1 MQVLHQTETTPPKGW
16 TYEVE
21 GKVIS
26 AVSFQYLVNNVRSHY
41 HSIDKIPPKNL
52 ELVIMDSIC
61 QGLPIGEQE
70 TRCRYTEPPTWSQLL
85 SKAAYALSKWTSK
98 GFQLVTEDQL
108 LERRNTCTE
117 CSFWN
122 GESAFGIGRCG
133 SCGCTGVKLH
143 VATEKCP
150 HDKWEATV

>member
-41 HSIDKIPPKNL
+41 HSIDKVPPKNL

-70 TRCRYTEPPTWSQLL
+70 TRCRHTEPPTWSQLL
-85 SKAAYALSKWTSK
+85 SKAAYALSKWTS
-98 GFQLVTEDQL
+98 F
-108 LERRNTCTE
+108 
-117 CSFWN
+117 
-122 GESAFGIGRCG
+122 
-133 SCGCTGVKLH
+133 
-143 VATEKCP
+143 
-150 HDKWEATV
+150 